1 MSEER
6 AIPDAM
12 PEAQPRPVLSLD
24 DVHVR
29 FGGSHVLQ
37 GVSFDVPSTGVTALL
52 GRNGVGKTTT
62 LKAVIGL
69 APRSGRI
76 VLQGREIQQQA
87 TARIVR
93 AGVGYVPEDREVFG
107 GLTVDENLRLVDPDL
122 GVDAP
127 VVAELFPDLVKRRG
141 QRAGTLS
148 GGQQQMVS
156 LARVLLRDNALLLI
170 DEPTKG
176 LAPKLVTEVADVL
189 AEVARTTP
197 ILLVEQNLPLV
208 RRIADR
214 VVVLDAGAV
223 VHRGSAAD
231 LVADVELTR
240 ELLGVS
246 MRREGAA

>member
-1 MSEER
+1 MTAQDPSTHGS
-6 AIPDAM
+6 D
-12 PEAQPRPVLSLD
+12 EAAPVLTLH

-29 FGGSHVLQ
+29 YGGSHILQ
-37 GVSFDVPSTGVTALL
+37 GVSFDVPATGVTALL
-52 GRNGVGKTTT
+52 GRNGVGKTTS
-62 LKAVIGL
+62 LKAIIGL
-69 APRSGRI
+69 APRTGQI
-76 VLQGREIQQQA
+76 LLQGNEIQSTT
-87 TARIVR
+87 TARIIR
-93 AGVGYVPEDREVFG
+93 GGVGYVPEDREVFG
-107 GLTVDENLRLVDPDL
+107 GLTVEENLRLAAPDQ

-127 VVAELFPDLVKRRG
+127 IVGRLFPDLVARRG

-156 LARVLLRDNALLLI
+156 LARVLLRENALLLI

-214 VVVLDAGAV
+214 VIVLDAGKV
-223 VHRGSAAD
+223 VHRGTAAD
-231 LVADVELTR
+231 LVADVGLTR
-240 ELLGVS
+240 QLLGVS

>member
-1 MSEER
+1 
-6 AIPDAM
+6 
-12 PEAQPRPVLSLD
+12 
-24 DVHVR
+24 
-29 FGGSHVLQ
+29 
-37 GVSFDVPSTGVTALL
+37 
-52 GRNGVGKTTT
+52 VGKTTS

-69 APRSGRI
+69 APRTGRI
-76 VLQGREIQQQA
+76 LLRGKEIQGTT
-87 TARIVR
+87 TARIIR
-93 AGVGYVPEDREVFG
+93 DGIGYVPEDREVFG
-107 GLTVDENLRLVDPDL
+107 GLTVEENLRLAAPDQ

-127 VVAELFPDLVKRRG
+127 VVGRLFPDLVARRG

-156 LARVLLRDNALLLI
+156 LARVLLRENALLLI

-214 VVVLDAGAV
+214 VVVLDAGKV
-223 VHRGSAAD
+223 VHRGAAAD

>member
-1 MSEER
+1 MSEQDPPTHGTGER
-6 AIPDAM
+6 A
-12 PEAQPRPVLSLD
+12 PVLALD

-29 FGGSHVLQ
+29 YGGSHILQ
-37 GVSFDVPSTGVTALL
+37 GVSFDVPATGVTALL
-52 GRNGVGKTTT
+52 GRNGVGKTTS
-62 LKAVIGL
+62 LKAIIGL
-69 APRSGRI
+69 APRTGRI
-76 VLQGREIQQQA
+76 LLQGNEIQSTT
-87 TARIVR
+87 TARIIR
-93 AGVGYVPEDREVFG
+93 GGIGYVPEDREVFG
-107 GLTVDENLRLVDPDL
+107 GLTVEENLRLAAPDQ

-127 VVAELFPDLVKRRG
+127 VVGRLFPDLVARRG

-156 LARVLLRDNALLLI
+156 LARVLLRENALLLI

-189 AEVARTTP
+189 AEVALTTP

-214 VVVLDAGAV
+214 VIVLDAGKV
-223 VHRGSAAD
+223 VHRGTAAD
-231 LVADVELTR
+231 LVADVDLTR

>member
-1 MSEER
+1 MTTALDR
-6 AIPDAM
+6 AGGPGAD
-12 PEAQPRPVLSLD
+12 PRPVLALD

-29 FGGSHVLQ
+29 YGGSHVLQ
-37 GVSFDVPSTGVTALL
+37 GISFEVPATGVTALL

-69 APRSGRI
+69 APRAGR
-76 VLQGREIQQQA
+76 VLLRGREIQGES
-87 TARIVR
+87 TPRIIR
-93 AGVGYVPEDREVFG
+93 SGIGYVPEDREVFG
-107 GLTVDENLRLVDPDL
+107 GLTVDENLRLVDPER

-127 VVAELFPDLVKRRG
+127 IVGRLFPDLVARAK

-156 LARVLLRDNALLLI
+156 LARVLLRETSVLLI

-189 AEVARTTP
+189 AEVARHTP

-208 RRIADR
+208 RRIADT
-214 VVVLDAGAV
+214 VVVLDAGQV
-223 VHRGSAAD
+223 VHSGRAAA
-231 LVADVELTR
+231 LVADPQLTR

-246 MRREGAA
+246 MRKEGAA

>member
-1 MSEER
+1 MTTP
-6 AIPDAM
+6 AATP
-12 PEAQPRPVLSLD
+12 PPVLTVEDL
-24 DVHVR
+24 HVR
-29 FGGSHVLQ
+29 YGGSHILQ
-37 GVSFDVPSTGVTALL
+37 GVSFEVPSRGVTALL

-69 APRSGRI
+69 APRTGRI
-76 VLQGREIQQQA
+76 VIDGDEIQGRS
-87 TARIVR
+87 TTRIVR
-93 AGVGYVPEDREVFG
+93 DGIGYVPEDREVFS
-107 GLTVDENLRLVDPDL
+107 GLTVDENLRLVDPDR
-122 GVDAP
+122 GADAP
-127 VVAELFPDLVKRRG
+127 IVAQLFPDLVARRS

-156 LARVLLRDNALLLI
+156 LARVLLRDNRLLLI

-189 AEVARTTP
+189 AEVARETP

-208 RRIADR
+208 RRIADT
-214 VVVLDAGAV
+214 VIVLDAGQV
-223 VHRGSAAD
+223 VHRGRAAD
-231 LVADVELTR
+231 LVADAELTR

>member
-1 MSEER
+1 MTAQDPSTHGS
-6 AIPDAM
+6 D
-12 PEAQPRPVLSLD
+12 EAAPVLTLH

-29 FGGSHVLQ
+29 YGGSHILQ
-37 GVSFDVPSTGVTALL
+37 GVSFDAPATGVTALL
-52 GRNGVGKTTT
+52 GRNGVGKTTS
-62 LKAVIGL
+62 LKAIIGL
-69 APRSGRI
+69 APRTGQI
-76 VLQGREIQQQA
+76 LLQGNEIQSTT
-87 TARIVR
+87 TARIIR
-93 AGVGYVPEDREVFG
+93 GGIGYVPEDREVFG
-107 GLTVDENLRLVDPDL
+107 GLTVEENLRLAAPDQ

-127 VVAELFPDLVKRRG
+127 IVGRLFPDLVARRG

-156 LARVLLRDNALLLI
+156 LARVLLRENALLLI

-214 VVVLDAGAV
+214 VIVLDAGKV
-223 VHRGSAAD
+223 VHRGTAAD
-231 LVADVELTR
+231 LVADVGLTR
-240 ELLGVS
+240 QLLGVS

>member
-1 MSEER
+1 MTAQDPSTHGS
-6 AIPDAM
+6 D
-12 PEAQPRPVLSLD
+12 EAAPVLTLH

-29 FGGSHVLQ
+29 YGGSHILQ
-37 GVSFDVPSTGVTALL
+37 GVSFDVPATGVTALL
-52 GRNGVGKTTT
+52 GRNGVGKTTS
-62 LKAVIGL
+62 LKAIIGL
-69 APRSGRI
+69 APRTGQI
-76 VLQGREIQQQA
+76 LLQGNEIQSTT
-87 TARIVR
+87 TARIIR
-93 AGVGYVPEDREVFG
+93 GGIGYVPEDREVFG
-107 GLTVDENLRLVDPDL
+107 GLTVEENLRLAAPDQ

-127 VVAELFPDLVKRRG
+127 IVGRLFPDLVARRG

-156 LARVLLRDNALLLI
+156 LARVLLRENALLLI

-214 VVVLDAGAV
+214 VIVLDAGKV
-223 VHRGSAAD
+223 VHRGTAAD
-231 LVADVELTR
+231 LVADVGLTR
-240 ELLGVS
+240 QLLGVS

>member
-1 MSEER
+1 MTER
-6 AIPDAM
+6 NPSALESPPA
-12 PEAQPRPVLSLD
+12 APVLALE

-29 FGGSHVLQ
+29 YGGSHILQ
-37 GVSFDVPSTGVTALL
+37 GVSFDVPATGVTALL

-62 LKAVIGL
+62 LRSVIGL
-69 APRSGRI
+69 APRTGRI
-76 VLQGREIQQQA
+76 LLEGKEIQGRT

-93 AGVGYVPEDREVFG
+93 GGIGYVPEDREVFG
-107 GLTVDENLRLVDPDL
+107 GLTVEENLRLVDPDR

-127 VVAELFPDLVKRRG
+127 VVARLFPDLVSRRG

-156 LARVLLRDNALLLI
+156 LARVLLRENALLLI

-214 VVVLDAGAV
+214 VVVLDAGSV
-223 VHRGSAAD
+223 VHRGAAAD
-231 LVADVELTR
+231 LVADADLTR

-246 MRREGAA
+246 MRREGVA

>member
-1 MSEER
+1 ML
-6 AIPDAM
+6 A
-12 PEAQPRPVLSLD
+12 LD

-29 FGGSHVLQ
+29 YGGSHILQ
-37 GVSFDVPSTGVTALL
+37 GVSFDVPATGVTALL
-52 GRNGVGKTTT
+52 GRNGVGKTTS
-62 LKAVIGL
+62 LKAIIGL
-69 APRSGRI
+69 APRTGRI
-76 VLQGREIQQQA
+76 LLQGSEIQSTT
-87 TARIVR
+87 TARIIR
-93 AGVGYVPEDREVFG
+93 GGIGYVPEDREVFG
-107 GLTVDENLRLVDPDL
+107 GLTVEENLRLAAPDQ

-127 VVAELFPDLVKRRG
+127 VVGRLFPDLVARRG

-156 LARVLLRDNALLLI
+156 LARVLLRENALLLI

-214 VVVLDAGAV
+214 VVVLDAGKV
-223 VHRGSAAD
+223 VHRGAAAD
-231 LVADVELTR
+231 LVADVDLTR